1 LSQTDSAAA
10 PSSSDV
16 PPQDADTA
24 ALAKGGRTNFFGF
37 ILRLVA
43 RLPFLY
49 VAGRWYGPEAVGR
62 FAFAV
67 LVIELVAQLATLGLK
82 RGLAEQLSA
91 PGADHRTVVWDGMF
105 VALLASATGSAL
117 LFLFPQLM
125 YPAGGV
131 DSTDRWMALLVFAIA
146 GTDIALAACGV

>member
-1 LSQTDSAAA
+1 MSQTDSAAA
-10 PSSSDV
+10 PSSPPASPDV
-16 PPQDADTA
+16 PSGDADTA
-24 ALAKGGRTNFFGF
+24 ALAKGGRTNFLGF

-91 PGADHRTVVWDGMF
+91 PGADQRTVVWDGMF
-105 VALLASATGSAL
+105 VAFIASAAGSL
-117 LFLFPQLM
+117 LLVLLPQLM
-125 YPAGGV
+125 FPSGGI
-131 DSTDRWMALLVFAIA
+131 DSADRWMA
-146 GTDIALAACGV
+146 

>member
-1 LSQTDSAAA
+1 MSQTDSAAA
-10 PSSSDV
+10 PASAAA
-16 PPQDADTA
+16 PPGDADTA

-67 LVIELVAQLATLGLK
+67 LVIELIAQLATLGLK

-91 PGADHRTVVWDGMF
+91 PGALNCSASPRLSPS
-105 VALLASATGSAL
+105 VASCATSSMTSTAKAKRPTASGPYQRPAT
-117 LFLFPQLM
+117 
-125 YPAGGV
+125 
-131 DSTDRWMALLVFAIA
+131 
-146 GTDIALAACGV
+146 

>member
-1 LSQTDSAAA
+1 MIRRPPRSTRTDTLFPYTTLFRS
-10 PSSSDV
+10 
-16 PPQDADTA
+16 
-24 ALAKGGRTNFFGF
+24 TNFFGF

-43 RLPFLY
+43 RMPFLY

-91 PGADHRTVVWDGMF
+91 EGADPRTVVWDGMF
-105 VALLASATGSAL
+105 VAFIVSAAGSAL
-117 LFLFPQLM
+117 LLLFPQLM
-125 YPAGGV
+125 YPAGEV
-131 DSTDRWMALLVFAIA
+131 DSADRWMALLVFVIA
-146 GTDIALAACGV
+146 GTDIADRKSKRLNSSH